1 MLSAVKY
8 SAMSNPEPD
17 APEEVETP
25 KPPSDSEASGRNSKF
40 APIPLILCI
49 AGMLISP
56 FFVATFVP
64 EAAAGWTVLGIFFVL
79 ALGTGVWFGAIT
91 KPTWW
96 FPVAVGVAF
105 MLTRAL
111 YFQDGL
117 FLYALGF
124 AALAGVGTLLSGAG
138 KLELDDDDASAVDK
152 FKEVEHG
159 EVGA

>member
-40 APIPLILCI
+40 APIPLILRI

-64 EAAAGWTVLGIFFVL
+64 EAAAGWTVLSIFFVL
-79 ALGTGVWFGAIT
+79 ALGTVVWFGGIT

-96 FPVAVGVAF
+96 FPVLVGFAF
-105 MLTRAL
+105 ILTCTL
-111 YFQDGL
+111 YF
-117 FLYALGF
+117 
-124 AALAGVGTLLSGAG
+124 
-138 KLELDDDDASAVDK
+138 
-152 FKEVEHG
+152 
-159 EVGA
+159 

>member
-1 MLSAVKY
+1 MLSPLNY

-17 APEEVETP
+17 GPQEVDTP
-25 KPPSDSEASGRNSKF
+25 KPPSDPEASRRNSRF
-40 APIPLILCI
+40 DPIPLILCI

-64 EAAAGWTVLGIFFVL
+64 ESSAGWTVLGIFFVL
-79 ALGTGVWFGAIT
+79 ALGTGLWFGAIT

-105 MLTRAL
+105 MATRAL

-124 AALAGVGTLLSGAG
+124 AALAGVG
-138 KLELDDDDASAVDK
+138 
-152 FKEVEHG
+152 
-159 EVGA
+159 

>member
-1 MLSAVKY
+1 
-8 SAMSNPEPD
+8 MSNPEPD

-64 EAAAGWTVLGIFFVL
+64 EASAGWTVLGIFFVL
-79 ALGTGVWFGAIT
+79 ALGTGLWFGAIT

-96 FPVAVGVAF
+96 FPVAVGVPF
-105 MLTRAL
+105 MATRAL
-111 YFQDGL
+111 YFYDGRV
-117 FLYALGF
+117 LYCRGSARRAGRCAL
-124 AALAGVGTLLSGAG
+124 VRR
-138 KLELDDDDASAVDK
+138 AVPL
-152 FKEVEHG
+152 
-159 EVGA
+159 

>member
-1 MLSAVKY
+1 
-8 SAMSNPEPD
+8 
-17 APEEVETP
+17 
-25 KPPSDSEASGRNSKF
+25 RNSKF

-64 EAAAGWTVLGIFFVL
+64 ESSAGWTVLGIFFVL
-79 ALGTGVWFGAIT
+79 ALGTGLWFGAIT

-96 FPVAVGVAF
+96 SPLSVGVAF
-105 MLTRAL
+105 IATRAV
-111 YFQDGL
+111 YVQDGL
-117 FLYALGF
+117 FPYALGF
-124 AALAGVGTLLSGAG
+124 EALAGVGTLLSGAR

>member
-1 MLSAVKY
+1 MVSNVNYK
-8 SAMSNPEPD
+8 AMSET
-17 APEEVETP
+17 APEVSE
-25 KPPSDSEASGRNSKF
+25 DSKLAFIPFVLCIVGMLVSPYLVALFAPEAS
-40 APIPLILCI
+40 
-49 AGMLISP
+49 
-56 FFVATFVP
+56 
-64 EAAAGWTVLGIFFVL
+64 AGWTVLGIFFVL

-152 FKEVEHG
+152 SKEVEHG

>member
-96 FPVAVGVAF
+96 FPVTVGVAF

-124 AALAGVGTLLSGAG
+124 AALAGVGTLLSGAR

-152 FKEVEHG
+152 FKEVDRKS
-159 EVGA
+159 VV